1 MTDIIK
7 LKAFL
12 TELTHLTNKYGYEIG
27 GCGCCGSPW
36 VCSESD
42 SADMLYYDKD
52 EKIYKVQISV
62 GDRTARKYE
71 IISAD
76 SD

>member
-1 MTDIIK
+1 MADMIK

-12 TELTHLTNKYGYEIG
+12 TELTRLTKKYGYEIG

-36 VCSESD
+36 VCSESESGD
-42 SADMLYYDKD
+42 DLHYDEK
-52 EKIYKVQISV
+52 EKIYKIRIRV
-62 GDRTARKYE
+62 GDRSARKYE